1 MSGGTDFYTVKVEEA
16 TIRDLSDS
24 LGFAVK
30 SGPANLTM
38 TQYPCPSPS
47 SSALN
52 FSVIIPSEN
61 VVIDRHLQIRTGLTF
76 QLRIAGGGLVVG
88 STVFTYGL
96 DNAFQAYPFASC
108 VNTVSC
114 AINNATVS
122 TSLRDVKDCILRM
135 NDSRLQY
142 EFCSTTPT
150 LPDQAWYNYSDSI
163 RSTSSPLA
171 SYNTCS
177 YDVAQSP
184 RGAFPA
190 VISCVRTSAGV
201 QSETNVVATANDS
214 FIITVSTIVTEPI
227 VGLSPWIWT
236 GPSEIHQGGLVG
248 VNNINMQYTIDST
261 LSRIWSSANGLITSI
276 TPGIQTVPTVG
287 PFAGLAASSL
297 LFYAPLG
304 VGSLGSGLGAP
315 TLLFKLMSTQP
326 TSVISSRCVVPYAE
340 LPRYILS
347 QVPVTVAAG
356 ATTTMTSSS
365 VQLSSVPD
373 KIFIFARKQMA
384 LQNWNDSASFAVIK
398 QVSISFN
405 NSAGLLSSAQ
415 PSDLWK
421 LSSINGSTQSYAEFS
436 GYAYQ
441 SIYGA
446 GGYNGLVGTTG
457 SILVLDPAL
466 NFSLP
471 PFLSASSLG
480 AFSLQVQVQVQNQA
494 DEAVPLELVIVC
506 MNSGVFVV
514 QQGLSSVFTGLLTKQ
529 AVLDA
534 MSTKAADTVSSMQLA
549 RLTGG
554 AGFMGSDHR
563 RSKSPERMERR
574 VGGAMSAAGRSR
586 LDSLV

>member
-1 MSGGTDFYTVKVEEA
+1 MVTMGTRAARSTY
-16 TIRDLSDS
+16 
-24 LGFAVK
+24 
-30 SGPANLTM
+30 LTM
-38 TQYPCPSPS
+38 ST
-47 SSALN
+47 
-52 FSVIIPSEN
+52 E
-61 VVIDRHLQIRTGLTF
+61 RLT
-76 QLRIAGGGLVVG
+76 
-88 STVFTYGL
+88 
-96 DNAFQAYPFASC
+96 PFASPRRT
-108 VNTVSC
+108 N
-114 AINNATVS
+114 
-122 TSLRDVKDCILRM
+122 
-135 NDSRLQY
+135 
-142 EFCSTTPT
+142 
-150 LPDQAWYNYSDSI
+150 
-163 RSTSSPLA
+163 SS
-171 SYNTCS
+171 
-177 YDVAQSP
+177 
-184 RGAFPA
+184 
-190 VISCVRTSAGV
+190 
-201 QSETNVVATANDS
+201 
-214 FIITVSTIVTEPI
+214 
-227 VGLSPWIWT
+227 
-236 GPSEIHQGGLVG
+236 
-248 VNNINMQYTIDST
+248 
-261 LSRIWSSANGLITSI
+261 LITSI
-276 TPGIQTVPTVG
+276 TPGIQTVQTVG
-287 PFAGLAASSL
+287 AFAGLPASSL
-297 LFYAPLG
+297 LFYAPLA
-304 VGSLGSGLGAP
+304 VGSLGAGLGAP

-347 QVPVTVAAG
+347 QVPVMVAAG

-365 VQLSSVPD
+365 VQLSSIPD

-384 LQNWNDSASFAVIK
+384 LQNWNDSASFAVLK
-398 QVSISFN
+398 QISVSFN

-421 LSSINGSTQSYAEFS
+421 LSSINGSTQSFAEFS

-480 AFSLQVQVQVQNQA
+480 AFSLQLQVQVENQA
-494 DEAVPLELVIVC
+494 DVAVPLELVIVC